1 MASSKDTQQS
11 SRPLTYRPS
20 MSSNSA
26 SGGLSAH
33 RSSSHSRNS
42 PHSVLSSALN
52 GAHRIGR
59 RKSMTNPSAN
69 VAAVAAALEE
79 AGDKAT
85 ALPIA
90 VSSRRNTMSKN
101 AGARAAAGGSPP
113 SPPASLPAHKFGHLD
128 GLANMEESAIEDD
141 PNDISADEGETK
153 TLQSRV
159 RRASDGQPL
168 AKEGR
173 KSNRPDLRCEKCGKG
188 YKHSSCLNKHLV
200 RVLTI
205 FLPLSNS

>member
-1 MASSKDTQQS
+1 
-11 SRPLTYRPS
+11 
-20 MSSNSA
+20 
-26 SGGLSAH
+26 
-33 RSSSHSRNS
+33 
-42 PHSVLSSALN
+42 
-52 GAHRIGR
+52 
-59 RKSMTNPSAN
+59 MTNPSAN

-188 YKHSSCLNKHLV
+188 YKHSSCLNKHLFV
-200 RVLTI
+200 HTLLGPVFPTYPGVLPGEPSPGLILTW
-205 FLPLSNS
+205 LACVC